1 MLIISVLP
9 ATRSPLFL
17 SHTHSFWFR
26 VLTMADVKEIS
37 KKRKR
42 LSFPVTRSLIG
53 SFIRSKSQV
62 QSGSQSQHGR
72 NHHDQQPIVKKLKNS
87 LPDEDSSMGYGL
99 SAVSIKD
106 LRLRRVISPS
116 STDGVI
122 PDSFDDT
129 ENLGK
134 PQIAE
139 IHLGATQEP
148 LENGSFK
155 KLDMSNENFVQSTP
169 PDAEIFGAEPV
180 VERNGGEFSDQ
191 FLEKK
196 PCEKGSHQQ
205 KDAMNNSMK
214 SVLKP
219 CSRARLFRTP
229 GSFSYRRLLPYLMD
243 IEKDHSGSQTM
254 GHPQKPEKGFEDE
267 HLLASNGPKSL
278 PDKTTSCSLVVHDT
292 DYGKPLIAASVES
305 STSRDDEASSMPVV
319 NGEIEKLELQDSFE
333 GRNLNCLKN
342 CLSSTI
348 EDSHFNEENLV
359 GAVSSNK
366 TSTDNIEVAKISVEH
381 PCNAQSLE
389 VLGQNF
395 STLNNKCESSCDFE
409 VTESSED
416 DTKRSEI
423 QGMPKATIC
432 NSFECQNL
440 NSVDPALSE
449 MGGNGICSLQQRVDI
464 DGEVV
469 ERVEDLSGE
478 CMSMTP
484 PDVNTSSKYKTDG
497 SRGNTADNVSQG
509 VGQVTEKLTNET
521 LHRNNSQGHAKSPD
535 SSPKNKMAPKAHLH
549 LKLSK
554 IPGSVSY
561 SRLLPYL
568 IDITSQNSSASG
580 NNQSLKVEKSSKE
593 KPLSLFITPA
603 KDTSM
608 LTSNDKSC
616 PVERHKGDDIKLDV
630 VAASVTSTSDH
641 KPTESPPKQVAESPM
656 IMNLQEP
663 GPPVKPSALDTS
675 QKLETRL
682 KDVVQSPAMSSSSP
696 REEDA
701 KLAANQLPLETDANC
716 IKSTEKCAN
725 HEKHIEA
732 SFVEASMP
740 PRIPSASL
748 QKGILKRN
756 PRGCR
761 GICTCLNCSSFRLH
775 AERSFE
781 FSRIQMQDAEE
792 VALDLIKELSY
803 LRNMLEKSAFVAKD
817 QTNICID
824 QVKEACKKASDA
836 EELAKT
842 RLSEMNYHLNIH
854 CRIPCEQRPSVRFA
868 DYVEEHVIH
877 PIADSSNK

>member
-1 MLIISVLP
+1 
-9 ATRSPLFL
+9 
-17 SHTHSFWFR
+17 
-26 VLTMADVKEIS
+26 MADAKEIS

-53 SFIRSKSQV
+53 SFIRSKSQI
-62 QSGSQSQHGR
+62 QSGSQSQHGG

-106 LRLRRVISPS
+106 LRLRRVFSPS

-134 PQIAE
+134 PQIAG
-139 IHLGATQEP
+139 IHLGVTQEP

-191 FLEKK
+191 
-196 PCEKGSHQQ
+196 
-205 KDAMNNSMK
+205 
-214 SVLKP
+214 
-219 CSRARLFRTP
+219 LFRTP

-243 IEKDHSGSQTM
+243 IKKYHSGSQTM

-292 DYGKPLIAASVES
+292 DSGKPLIAASVES
-305 STSRDDEASSMPVV
+305 FTSRDEEASSMPVV
-319 NGEIEKLELQDSFE
+319 NGEIEKLELRDSFE
-333 GRNLNCLKN
+333 GQNLNCLKN
-342 CLSSTI
+342 CSSSTI

-359 GAVSSNK
+359 GVVSSNK

-389 VLGQNF
+389 VLDQNL
-395 STLNNKCESSCDFE
+395 STLNNTCESCDYE

-432 NSFECQNL
+432 NSFECQHL

-449 MGGNGICSLQQRVDI
+449 TGGNGKCSLQQRVDI

-478 CMSMTP
+478 CMLMTP
-484 PDVNTSSKYKTDG
+484 PDVNMSSKYETDG
-497 SRGNTADNVSQG
+497 SRGNTVDNVSQG
-509 VGQVTEKLTNET
+509 VGQVTEKSTNET
-521 LHRNNSQGHAKSPD
+521 LHRNNGQGHAKSPD
-535 SSPKNKMAPKAHLH
+535 SSPKNKMAPNAHLH

-554 IPGSVSY
+554 IPGSFSY

-608 LTSNDKSC
+608 VTSNDKSC

-641 KPTESPPKQVAESPM
+641 KPTESPTKQVAESPM

-682 KDVVQSPAMSSSSP
+682 KDVVESPAMSSSSP
-696 REEDA
+696 REEGA
-701 KLAANQLPLETDANC
+701 KLVANQLPLETDANC

-725 HEKHIEA
+725 HEKQIEA

-761 GICTCLNCSSFRLH
+761 GICTCLKCSSFRLH

-781 FSRIQMQDAEE
+781 FSRNQMQDAEE
-792 VALDLIKELSY
+792 VALDLIKELSD

-824 QVKEACKKASDA
+824 QVKEAWKKASDA

-854 CRIPCEQRPSVRFA
+854 CRIP
-868 DYVEEHVIH
+868 
-877 PIADSSNK
+877 

>member
-1 MLIISVLP
+1 MS
-9 ATRSPLFL
+9 
-17 SHTHSFWFR
+17 
-26 VLTMADVKEIS
+26 DVKEIS

-42 LSFPVTRSLIG
+42 LSFPATRSLIG
-53 SFIRSKSQV
+53 SFIRSKSQI

-106 LRLRRVISPS
+106 LRLRRVFSPS

-134 PQIAE
+134 PQFAG
-139 IHLGATQEP
+139 IHLGVTQEP

-169 PDAEIFGAEPV
+169 PDAEIFGAKPV

-196 PCEKGSHQQ
+196 PCEKGFHQQ
-205 KDAMNNSMK
+205 RDAMNNSMK

-254 GHPQKPEKGFEDE
+254 GHPQKPQKGFEDE

-292 DYGKPLIAASVES
+292 DSGKPLITASVES
-305 STSRDDEASSMPVV
+305 FTSRDDEASSMPVV

-333 GRNLNCLKN
+333 GQNLNCLKN
-342 CLSSTI
+342 CSSSTI

-366 TSTDNIEVAKISVEH
+366 TLTDNVEVAKISVEH

-389 VLGQNF
+389 VLDQNL
-395 STLNNKCESSCDFE
+395 STLNNKCESCDYE

-432 NSFECQNL
+432 NSFKCQHL

-449 MGGNGICSLQQRVDI
+449 TGGNGKCSLQQRVDI

-478 CMSMTP
+478 CISMTP
-484 PDVNTSSKYKTDG
+484 PDVNTSSKYETGG
-497 SRGNTADNVSQG
+497 SRGNTVDNVSQG
-509 VGQVTEKLTNET
+509 VGQVTQKSTNET
-521 LHRNNSQGHAKSPD
+521 LNKNNCQGHAKSPD
-535 SSPKNKMAPKAHLH
+535 SSPKNKMAPNAHLH

-554 IPGSVSY
+554 IPGSFSY

-580 NNQSLKVEKSSKE
+580 NNQSLKVEKSSKG
-593 KPLSLFITPA
+593 KPLSLSITPA

-608 LTSNDKSC
+608 VTSNDKSC

-682 KDVVQSPAMSSSSP
+682 KDVVESPAMSSSSP
-696 REEDA
+696 REEGA
-701 KLAANQLPLETDANC
+701 KLVANQLSLETDANC
-716 IKSTEKCAN
+716 IKSAEKCPN
-725 HEKHIEA
+725 HEKQIEA

-781 FSRIQMQDAEE
+781 FSRNQMQDAEE

-803 LRNMLEKSAFVAKD
+803 LRNMLEKSAFVAED

-842 RLSEMNYHLNIH
+842 RLSGMNNHLNIH
-854 CRIPCEQRPSVRFA
+854 CRVPVSTLHFSLRKRTSLNHLSAIAPPSPTNLLLNYYILVSSYGFLHA
-868 DYVEEHVIH
+868 KQSYFHLVHVV
-877 PIADSSNK
+877 

>member
-1 MLIISVLP
+1 
-9 ATRSPLFL
+9 
-17 SHTHSFWFR
+17 
-26 VLTMADVKEIS
+26 MADAKEIS

-53 SFIRSKSQV
+53 SFIRSKSQI

-87 LPDEDSSMGYGL
+87 LPDEDSSMGCGL

-106 LRLRRVISPS
+106 LRLRRVFSPS

-134 PQIAE
+134 PQIAG
-139 IHLGATQEP
+139 IHLVVTQEP

-196 PCEKGSHQQ
+196 PCEKGFHQQ
-205 KDAMNNSMK
+205 RDAMNNSMK

-292 DYGKPLIAASVES
+292 DSGEPLIAASVES
-305 STSRDDEASSMPVV
+305 FTSRDDEASSMPVV

-333 GRNLNCLKN
+333 GQNLNCLKN
-342 CLSSTI
+342 CSSSTI

-359 GAVSSNK
+359 GVVSSNK
-366 TSTDNIEVAKISVEH
+366 TSTDKIEVAKISVEH

-389 VLGQNF
+389 VLDQNL
-395 STLNNKCESSCDFE
+395 STLNNTCESCDYE

-432 NSFECQNL
+432 NSFECQHL

-449 MGGNGICSLQQRVDI
+449 TGGNGKCSLQQRVDI
-464 DGEVV
+464 DV
-469 ERVEDLSGE
+469 
-478 CMSMTP
+478 
-484 PDVNTSSKYKTDG
+484 
-497 SRGNTADNVSQG
+497 DNVSQG
-509 VGQVTEKLTNET
+509 VGQVTEKSTNEA
-521 LHRNNSQGHAKSPD
+521 LHRNNGHGHAKSPD
-535 SSPKNKMAPKAHLH
+535 SSPKNKMAPNAHLH

-554 IPGSVSY
+554 IPGSFSY

-608 LTSNDKSC
+608 VTSNDKRC

-641 KPTESPPKQVAESPM
+641 KPTESPTKQVAESPM
-656 IMNLQEP
+656 IMNLLEP

-682 KDVVQSPAMSSSSP
+682 KDVVESPAMSSSSP
-696 REEDA
+696 REEGA
-701 KLAANQLPLETDANC
+701 KLVANQLPLETDVNC

-725 HEKHIEA
+725 HEKQIEA

-781 FSRIQMQDAEE
+781 FSRNQMQDAEE

-824 QVKEACKKASDA
+824 QVKEAWKKASDA